1 MTYENKLPGWLDC
14 AKRNEVT
21 TTTKRRSRRRRLH
34 AGLILELA
42 LMLALAALL
51 PRDGGR
57 K

>member
-14 AKRNEVT
+14 AKRNEGT